1 MVRARVRVNY
11 HHTLLLQTTRNWL
24 EKHSEQKSQVVAVL
38 QMERVWASGKCPG
51 NIQCGGQY
59 KRTDGLQQ
67 AECNGN
73 I

>member
-11 HHTLLLQTTRNWL
+11 HHTLLLHTTRNWL

-38 QMERVWASGKCPG
+38 QMVRVLASGKCPG

-67 AECNGN
+67 AECSGN

>member
-1 MVRARVRVNY
+1 MQI
-11 HHTLLLQTTRNWL
+11 TETTRNWL

-38 QMERVWASGKCPG
+38 QMERVWASSKCPG

-59 KRTDGLQQ
+59 KRTDELQQ
-67 AECNGN
+67 AECSGN